1 MVGLASIVGTYGF
14 HAVIGG
20 HCIDWARCIKP
31 DEKMKVVFS
40 CFMGSKDNHEPAYTV
55 REQAN
60 KLFAVYHGSY
70 PLQKDIVNLPAAVN
84 IIMNKMNIWKE
95 I

>member
-1 MVGLASIVGTYGF
+1 
-14 HAVIGG
+14 
-20 HCIDWARCIKP
+20 
-31 DEKMKVVFS
+31 
-40 CFMGSKDNHEPAYTV
+40 MGSKDNHEPAYTV

-60 KLFAVYHGSY
+60 KLFAVYHGSH